1 MISVFGNKFMKFNS
15 NINLPQKSVFGFK
28 VLSSFHSS
36 IVCYILLFISKFLNP
51 LFGFSQIQIMA
62 GSLFNIILNI
72 SIVILI
78 VNLSI
83 KRKQIQKNYFILLNS
98 ILFLY
103 LPISFYIILKYIRFL
118 IFFLISNR

>member
-1 MISVFGNKFMKFNS
+1 MKFFS
-15 NINLPQKSVFGFK
+15 KITLPQKSVFGFK
-28 VLSSFHSS
+28 VLSSLNSS
-36 IVCYILLFISKFLNP
+36 IACYILLFISKFLNP

-62 GSLFNIILNI
+62 GSLFNIILNV

-118 IFFLISNR
+118 LFFLISNR